1 MSETETSR
9 PADFDKYWD
18 AVDEELARYPAAPT
32 LERLALPSDEFST
45 VYALRLT
52 SSGPYRIFGYLSV
65 PPGDGPF
72 PGLLA
77 APHYGSVNHLPHLDD
92 RQRYVTLIL
101 MHRGQRLADQPFAA
115 TYPGLLTLGIDDPGT
130 YIYRG
135 IVADCLR
142 GAEFLHSLPS
152 VDPSRLA
159 IHGDDLALI
168 TAARRPGL
176 KFAAV
181 QAAGLLF
188 YRLME
193 ARERSSDYPV
203 EEINDYLRTAPERRE
218 AVARTLAYFDPVHH
232 VPRITATTLFS
243 VGSGGLG
250 GSEWLRPLMGA
261 FAAPVEQYA
270 LSQAGATDHDWLDA
284 WMAQRLGSE
293 PKPRLW
299 EVADST
305 PAGS

>member
-1 MSETETSR
+1 MSETDTRR
-9 PADFDKYWD
+9 PADFDAYWD
-18 AVDEELARYPAAPT
+18 AVDKELAHYPVAPT

-52 SSGPYRIFGYLSV
+52 STGPYRIFGYLSV

-115 TYPGLLTLGIDDPGT
+115 TYPGLLTLGIDDPST

-142 GAEFLHSLPS
+142 GAEFLQSLPS
-152 VDPSRLA
+152 VDASRVA
-159 IHGDDLALI
+159 ITGDDLALI
-168 TAARRPGL
+168 TAARRSG
-176 KFAAV
+176 FAAV
-181 QAAGLLF
+181 QTGGLLF

-193 ARERSSDYPV
+193 ARTRSEAYPV
-203 EEINDYLRTAPERRE
+203 EEISDYLRTYPERHE
-218 AVARTLAYFDPVHH
+218 AVARTLAYFDPIHH
-232 VPRITATTLFS
+232 VAGITATTLFG
-243 VGSGGLG
+243 VGSGRLDGH
-250 GSEWLRPLMGA
+250 EWLSPLVRA
-261 FAAPVEQYA
+261 VRRPVEEYA
-270 LSQAGATDHDWLDA
+270 LSHEGATDHDWLDA
-284 WMAQRLGSE
+284 WMARQLGSE
-293 PKPRLW
+293 PRPRSW
-299 EVADST
+299 QVAS
-305 PAGS
+305 

>member
-1 MSETETSR
+1 MSETVSAQR
-9 PADFDKYWD
+9 PADFEAYWD
-18 AVDEELARYPAAPT
+18 AVDQELARYPAAPT

-52 SSGPYRIFGYLSV
+52 SIGPYRIFGYLSV
-65 PPGDGPF
+65 PSGDGPF
-72 PGLLA
+72 PGLLV

-115 TYPGLLTLGIDDPGT
+115 EYPGLLTLGIDAPGT

-142 GAEFLHSLPS
+142 GAEFLQSLPS
-152 VDPSRLA
+152 VDPSRVA
-159 IHGDDLALI
+159 IEGDDLELI
-168 TAARRPGL
+168 TAARRPA
-176 KFAAV
+176 FAAV

-193 ARERSSDYPV
+193 ARERTNDYPV
-203 EEINDYLRTAPERRE
+203 EEINDYLRTNSDRRQS
-218 AVARTLAYFDPVHH
+218 VAHTLAYFDPIHH
-232 VPRITATTLFS
+232 VAGITATTLFS
-243 VGSGGLG
+243 VGSGLG
-250 GSEWLRPLMGA
+250 GREWLQPLIDA
-261 FAAPVEQYA
+261 FVRPVEHYA
-270 LSQAGATDHDWLDA
+270 LSHEGATDHDWLDA
-284 WMAQRLGSE
+284 WLAHRLASE

-299 EVADST
+299 QVA
-305 PAGS
+305 